1 MERYEGTGLVMANK
15 FQDKS
20 FQDLMDVIAGG
31 GNTDPDKAR
40 CEIMRRQAEAQIKAA
55 NAQIITARATAY
67 MVSVIALV
75 AVTDFAL
82 RLFSG

>member
-1 MERYEGTGLVMANK
+1 MANK
-15 FQDKS
+15 FQGKN
-20 FQDLMDVIAGG
+20 FQELMDIIAGG

-55 NAQIITARATAY
+55 NAQIKTARATTY
-67 MVSVIALV
+67 MVSVIAVV
-75 AVTDFAL
+75 AVIDFAL